1 MKSTFFYIDLGNH
14 TLNPTTLS
22 RVTYYISINKMVFR
36 FIARGGKHW
45 VWIGSLMS
53 LVYNYYLLIY
63 NPCSQHSCSTQAI
76 YLGWDL
82 THRLTHLYFYTHNY
96 IYTYTY
102 KHTHTHTHIY
112 IYIITNMLIYT
123 YIYLHTHTSL
133 MALACV
139 NNIEISSENILDLSL
154 AMYPLYGWLSPRL
167 SFSHDG
173 SSDLPGPKPFS
184 PVAAVHPQEIPLHL
198 FQSIH
203 YLNGNNG

>member
-1 MKSTFFYIDLGNH
+1 MKSTFFYIDLGNL

-82 THRLTHLYFYTHNY
+82 THRLTHLYLFF
-96 IYTYTY
+96 
-102 KHTHTHTHIY
+102 
-112 IYIITNMLIYT
+112 LISNDSLNKNHPCTQSVYSR
-123 YIYLHTHTSL
+123 YQLHGELTEVDQL
-133 MALACV
+133 
-139 NNIEISSENILDLSL
+139 I
-154 AMYPLYGWLSPRL
+154 
-167 SFSHDG
+167 
-173 SSDLPGPKPFS
+173 
-184 PVAAVHPQEIPLHL
+184 Q
-198 FQSIH
+198 
-203 YLNGNNG
+203 GNEMGNV